1 MEAINQLV
9 EKLLNSDYGKSLLK
23 TNINLSEIT
32 RRIGEITDELNGFD
46 PFSENKGTTSTR
58 AQRKQARQDARDNRR
73 QSRVDNLNARLEES
87 NLDPEEK
94 KTRLRKELILLKQQ

>member
-32 RRIGEITDELNGFD
+32 RAD
-46 PFSENKGTTSTR
+46 
-58 AQRKQARQDARDNRR
+58 
-73 QSRVDNLNARLEES
+73 VCC
-87 NLDPEEK
+87 
-94 KTRLRKELILLKQQ
+94 